1 MGGGGWWP
9 RALYCHLLG
18 LLSPSQSQSLDNLIR
33 TVETTLKIAG
43 KVAPFFDGELHR
55 LRMMMMNTKQ
65 KLDERRRLRDEL
77 KSENSSLKA

>member
-1 MGGGGWWP
+1 M
-9 RALYCHLLG
+9 C
-18 LLSPSQSQSLDNLIR
+18 SPSPSRLTILIR